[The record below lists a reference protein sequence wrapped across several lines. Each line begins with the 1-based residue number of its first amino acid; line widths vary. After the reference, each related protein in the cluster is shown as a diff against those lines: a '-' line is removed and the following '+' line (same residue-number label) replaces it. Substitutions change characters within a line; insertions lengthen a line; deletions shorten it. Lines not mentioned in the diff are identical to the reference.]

1 MPWQA
6 GSCRS
11 CRKLNHN
18 MNLFRLSVFIL
29 LLALAYSALIL
40 LQQQPKA
47 WDWFNTLAA
56 TGISFFLA
64 LIAGIYLFNLQTTAT
79 RKSENKDLHILLS
92 AELSDLQ
99 RILNNSNRMGLD
111 FPSGKKIDILITYIQ
126 PLVIEKAALSGLF
139 AVTESENLLNIARKI
154 RTYNLKTQYFLSLL
168 PGRSSENTF
177 LHAYENLEQS
187 RIAIISS
194 IDHIATQLNLNFRK
208 PD

>member
-1 MPWQA
+1 
-6 GSCRS
+6 
-11 CRKLNHN
+11 
-18 MNLFRLSVFIL
+18 MNLLRSSALIL

-56 TGISFFLA
+56 TGISFFPA

-79 RKSENKDLHILLS
+79 RTSESEDLRILLT

-99 RILNNSNRMGLD
+99 RILNDSNRMGLD
-111 FPSGKKIDILITYIQ
+111 FPSGKKIDVLITYIQ

-139 AVTESENLLNIARKI
+139 TVTESENLLHIARKI
-154 RTYNLKTQYFLSLL
+154 RTYNLKTQYFLSLF
-168 PGRSSENTF
+168 PSRSSESTF

-187 RIAIISS
+187 RVAIISD
-194 IDHIATQLNLNFRK
+194 IVHVAAQLNLNFGK
-208 PD
+208 PYRVQ

>member
-1 MPWQA
+1 
-6 GSCRS
+6 
-11 CRKLNHN
+11 
-18 MNLFRLSVFIL
+18 MNLLRSSVLIL

-40 LQQQPKA
+40 LEQQPKA

-64 LIAGIYLFNLQTTAT
+64 LIAGIYLFNQQTMAT
-79 RKSENKDLHILLS
+79 RTSENEDLRILLT

-99 RILNNSNRMGLD
+99 RILNDSNRMGLD
-111 FPSGKKIDILITYIQ
+111 FPSGKKIDVLITYIQ

-139 AVTESENLLNIARKI
+139 TVTESENLLHIARKI

-168 PGRSSENTF
+168 PSRSSESTF

-187 RIAIISS
+187 RVAIISN
-194 IDHIATQLNLNFRK
+194 IGHVANQLNLNFRK
-208 PD
+208 PDRAQ

>member
-1 MPWQA
+1 M
-6 GSCRS
+6 
-11 CRKLNHN
+11 
-18 MNLFRLSVFIL
+18 
-29 LLALAYSALIL
+29 LALAYSALIL

-64 LIAGIYLFNLQTTAT
+64 LIAGIYLFNLQTMAT
-79 RKSENKDLHILLS
+79 RTSENEDLRILLT

-99 RILNNSNRMGLD
+99 RILNDSNRMGLD
-111 FPSGKKIDILITYIQ
+111 FPSGKKIDVLITYIQ

-139 AVTESENLLNIARKI
+139 TVTESENLLHIARKI

-168 PGRSSENTF
+168 PSRSSESTF

-187 RIAIISS
+187 RVAIISN
-194 IDHIATQLNLNFRK
+194 IGHVAIQLNLNFSK
-208 PD
+208 PDRVQ